1 MGHFFRILTF
11 FVHFIIQ
18 FAHDFVRQ
26 KRRELVQR
34 VHHFRMLFGDFRT
47 QKRRRVVRR
56 EVMPIVFQHFQIK
69 FLQKAV
75 GHKRVDRLDFI
86 VVNGDVTRGA
96 VDAERVGE

>member
-1 MGHFFRILTF
+1 
-11 FVHFIIQ
+11 
-18 FAHDFVRQ
+18 
-26 KRRELVQR
+26 
-34 VHHFRMLFGDFRT
+34 MLFGDLRT

-86 VVNGDVTRGA
+86 IVDGDVTRGA
-96 VDAERVGE
+96 VNTERVGELQTVHLRHAVQTVGAVFKFERRADIHI